1 MGIFIRWKENTVI
14 FKRKEIRG
22 SKRRP
27 FSGASILNLSFYS
40 LLFLRYFIYISTPEK
55 KDVFCY
61 LLREK
66 MKNNYRVTVKGS
78 ITVETSLVLPLF
90 IISIVNIISLFEMI
104 YIHTAM
110 DIALNQVGKEISVAA
125 NFQNIYENDLLTEVY
140 VKERVFQLVGE
151 NKIADSL
158 IVGDSNGIVLLRSE
172 IAKEN
177 DVIDLVMT
185 YRVEPWFPFF
195 QVGDMVMIN
204 RCYIKAY
211 TGYALNENAFEE
223 RRFYVAE
230 NGDVYHLSRSCTHLQ
245 LSISMVGEAELVKA
259 RNKDGEKYKPCE
271 VCFDKEMSGGHYYIA
286 MQGNRYHSSVACT
299 GLKRTIYVVKES
311 GVGNK
316 PLCIRCM
323 EEYDW
328 DAGNN

>member
-1 MGIFIRWKENTVI
+1 M
-14 FKRKEIRG
+14 
-22 SKRRP
+22 
-27 FSGASILNLSFYS
+27 
-40 LLFLRYFIYISTPEK
+40 
-55 KDVFCY
+55 
-61 LLREK
+61 
-66 MKNNYRVTVKGS
+66 
-78 ITVETSLVLPLF
+78 LPLF
-90 IISIVNIISLFEMI
+90 IIFMINIISLFEMI

-110 DIALNQVGKEISVAA
+110 DVALNQTGKEISVAA
-125 NFQNIYENDLLTEVY
+125 KFQNIYENDLLTEAY
-140 VKERVFQLVGE
+140 VKERVWQLVGKD
-151 NKIADSL
+151 KIANSL
-158 IVGDSNGIVLLRSE
+158 IVGNANGIVLLRSE
-172 IAKEN
+172 IAKGN

-271 VCFDKEMSGGHYYIA
+271 VCFDKETSGGHYYIA
-286 MQGNRYHSSVACT
+286 TQGNRYHSSVACT

-316 PLCIRCM
+316 PLCMRCM
-323 EEYDW
+323 EEYDG
-328 DAGNN
+328 DIGNN